1 MKHKIEINEDIQK
14 ELDKKIKLLGIVFF
28 IVGLIGIIMYI
39 TIGTIMETEIKIIK
53 ANEGKVF
60 RRIADGQIYGKEISL
75 GYSYYIDGV
84 RLTEPHLDI
93 PEDFEQID
101 EPVREE
107 RTRGGD
113 R

>member
-1 MKHKIEINEDIQK
+1 MEDK
-14 ELDKKIKLLGIVFF
+14 
-28 IVGLIGIIMYI
+28 
-39 TIGTIMETEIKIIK
+39 IKIIK

-75 GYSYYIDGV
+75 GYSYYINGV
-84 RLTEPHLDI
+84 KLSEPHLDV

-101 EPVREE
+101 EPVKEE
-107 RTRGGD
+107 RKFGGE

>member
-1 MKHKIEINEDIQK
+1 MED
-14 ELDKKIKLLGIVFF
+14 
-28 IVGLIGIIMYI
+28 
-39 TIGTIMETEIKIIK
+39 KIIIIT
-53 ANEGKVF
+53 ADEGKVF
-60 RRIADGQIYGKEISL
+60 RRIADGQVYGKEISL
-75 GYSYYIDGV
+75 GYSYYIGGV
-84 RLTEPHLDI
+84 RLAEPHLDV

>member
-1 MKHKIEINEDIQK
+1 
-14 ELDKKIKLLGIVFF
+14 
-28 IVGLIGIIMYI
+28 
-39 TIGTIMETEIKIIK
+39 MENKIII
-53 ANEGKVF
+53 ADEGKVF

-75 GYSYYIDGV
+75 GYSYYMGGV
-84 RLTEPHLDI
+84 RLTEPHLDV

-107 RTRGGD
+107 RTHGGE